1 MATEQG
7 TQQSTGYDDDLA
19 EIQALVDAYV
29 AAADG
34 GDSDA
39 LAELFLPEGRLTT
52 WPPDGSPGT
61 PHYGIESIGAV
72 PNTLA
77 TRYERSV
84 HRLGELHLVVSDD
97 GRTALGNLDCDAE
110 LTAGGTTRL
119 LTIRYEDAYRRDAE
133 GRWRFVTRDVRVQS
147 VEERPT
153 S

>member
-7 TQQSTGYDDDLA
+7 TEKSTGYDDDLA

-29 AAADG
+29 TAADA
-34 GDSDA
+34 GDSDG

-72 PNTLA
+72 PNRLA

-84 HRLGELHLVVSDD
+84 HRLGELHVVVSDD

-110 LTAGGTTRL
+110 LTAGGITRL
-119 LTIRYEDAYRRDAE
+119 LTIRYEDAYRRDPE

-147 VEERPT
+147 VEERPA
-153 S
+153 